1 MATYSELYDLFANS
15 ALRNRVAVAC
25 LVAADTI
32 RGEAPATP
40 NHTARLAW
48 AKLVFERPED
58 TAAAM
63 TKAVLAANRTL
74 TTGQITNASDAGI
87 QTAVDNAVNLFA
99 GG

>member
-1 MATYSELYDLFANS
+1 M
-15 ALRNRVAVAC
+15 AC

-32 RGEAPATP
+32 RAEDPATP
-40 NHTARLAW
+40 NHANRLAW

-58 TAAAM
+58 TATAM

-74 TTGQITNASDAGI
+74 TAGQITSATDAGI
-87 QTAVDNAVNLFA
+87 QAAVSNAVNLFA